1 MRPDL
6 DPSQMTPDE
15 RLQEA
20 AAIFAMALLR
30 LRNRAALP
38 ANPEQPPSLE
48 IFTRASLEP
57 LVLPSETSV
66 TVHVG

>member
-15 RLQEA
+15 RLREA

-30 LRNRAALP
+30 LRDRAALP
-38 ANPEQPPSLE
+38 ANPEQPPPPENLS
-48 IFTRASLEP
+48 TASLEP
-57 LVLPSETSV
+57 LALPSETSV